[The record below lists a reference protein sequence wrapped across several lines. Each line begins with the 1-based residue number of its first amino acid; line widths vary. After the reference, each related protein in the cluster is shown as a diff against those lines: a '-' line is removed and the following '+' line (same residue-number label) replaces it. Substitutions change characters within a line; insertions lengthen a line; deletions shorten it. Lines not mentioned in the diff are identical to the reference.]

1 GTIVLSPSVVS
12 RFVSDSLIHQ
22 LVVSYYP
29 LPLSLKREYLLR
41 ELVFRRDSLGLHKQ
55 IVSPPQQKLTVGDI
69 FGPGLQ
75 KSGTIFRGF
84 TVGSNRDLSL
94 NSGFRMQLS
103 GNIASDVNLVAALTD
118 ENSPIQPEGT
128 TQTLQEVDKVFV
140 ELSGSNFAATL
151 GDFNLRRSQKEGG
164 EFGGLFR
171 KLQGAT
177 GSLRFAN
184 LLNTRTSGSFSL
196 IGATARGKFA
206 TNQFQ
211 GIEGNQGPYRLTG
224 RDGNSRPI
232 IIAGTERVYLNGDLM
247 TRGETQDYTV
257 DYSSGEIFF
266 SPRRLIT
273 NASRITVDFE
283 YTDRNFT
290 RNLVGA
296 TASASIVGDRIRLS
310 AMIAQEA
317 DDPDAPIDFSF
328 DDAALALLRQSG
340 SDRLKASTS
349 GTRYVGRD
357 SVSNAAR
364 GQYVRRDTTI
374 AGKGYS
380 VFIYSPGN
388 PQAVYSVTFSYVEQV
403 PADSVGYTRM
413 GIGRFEI
420 AGIGRGNYLPVQFV
434 PIPELHRLFSSTV
447 SASVSSD
454 LDLSAEY
461 ALSMFDRNRLSDLD
475 NNDRQGSAFKL
486 TARYH
491 PDALIIGER
500 NFGEID
506 LRVSERKVG
515 RQFVPLDRI
524 NEIEFNRKWDLTRIP
539 AGDEEIR
546 EALLSYRPVPSISL
560 AGSYGSMKRT
570 GVFRS
575 ERTMFQ
581 TSLSDSTYPRAAY
594 EIEQI
599 TSENIQSNDNSSWI
613 RQRGNLDYVLWRL
626 QPGIRVEMEKREQHL
641 SGPDSLLQ
649 GSFRFL
655 EVAPRI
661 GLAEVGPIS
670 ASAELQIRTEDSSSA
685 GRLSRASR
693 SVTQLYSWQL
703 RPWNSL
709 SSSLSLSL
717 RKTEF
722 TEQFKARGNIDARTV
737 LVRWQSRYTPGQ
749 RALDLDMF
757 YEFASERSAKLERV
771 FVRVPKGSGN
781 YRYLADLNGNGVADE
796 VEFEQTRFDGDFI
809 ILFLPNDQLVPI
821 VDLKTGLRARF
832 QPSRLLNDP
841 SSVLERILTSLSTET
856 VARIEEKSSETDTRQ
871 IYLLNF
877 SRFQNPS
884 TTIAGTSLFTQ
895 DVYLFENNPKLS
907 LRFRFNQRRGLLR
920 LISASERSYVRERS
934 VRVRS
939 QLVSEIGNQTEFIN
953 KLNQVW
959 SSSASPRERDL
970 LSNQIRTEFSYRPE
984 PAWEIAFGANVSR
997 VINRFGGR
1005 DITADVK
1012 EQFTRLTYAL
1022 LGAGQLR
1029 SEVNREEV
1037 VVSNE
1042 GASATQ
1048 QYPYE
1053 FTNGRVVGKTFLWQ
1067 LAFDYRIN
1075 QYVQLT
1081 VGYNGRTE
1089 GGRTPVHTARAEARA
1104 FF

>member
-1 GTIVLSPSVVS
+1 
-12 RFVSDSLIHQ
+12 
-22 LVVSYYP
+22 
-29 LPLSLKREYLLR
+29 
-41 ELVFRRDSLGLHKQ
+41 
-55 IVSPPQQKLTVGDI
+55 
-69 FGPGLQ
+69 
-75 KSGTIFRGF
+75 
-84 TVGSNRDLSL
+84 
-94 NSGFRMQLS
+94 
-103 GNIASDVNLVAALTD
+103 
-118 ENSPIQPEGT
+118 
-128 TQTLQEVDKVFV
+128 
-140 ELSGSNFAATL
+140 
-151 GDFNLRRSQKEGG
+151 
-164 EFGGLFR
+164 
-171 KLQGAT
+171 
-177 GSLRFAN
+177 
-184 LLNTRTSGSFSL
+184 
-196 IGATARGKFA
+196 
-206 TNQFQ
+206 
-211 GIEGNQGPYRLTG
+211 
-224 RDGNSRPI
+224 
-232 IIAGTERVYLNGDLM
+232 
-247 TRGETQDYTV
+247 
-257 DYSSGEIFF
+257 
-266 SPRRLIT
+266 
-273 NASRITVDFE
+273 
-283 YTDRNFT
+283 
-290 RNLVGA
+290 
-296 TASASIVGDRIRLS
+296 
-310 AMIAQEA
+310 
-317 DDPDAPIDFSF
+317 
-328 DDAALALLRQSG
+328 
-340 SDRLKASTS
+340 
-349 GTRYVGRD
+349 
-357 SVSNAAR
+357 
-364 GQYVRRDTTI
+364 
-374 AGKGYS
+374 
-380 VFIYSPGN
+380 
-388 PQAVYSVTFSYVEQV
+388 
-403 PADSVGYTRM
+403 
-413 GIGRFEI
+413 
-420 AGIGRGNYLPVQFV
+420 
-434 PIPELHRLFSSTV
+434 
-447 SASVSSD
+447 
-454 LDLSAEY
+454 
-461 ALSMFDRNRLSDLD
+461 
-475 NNDRQGSAFKL
+475 
-486 TARYH
+486 
-491 PDALIIGER
+491 
-500 NFGEID
+500 
-506 LRVSERKVG
+506 
-515 RQFVPLDRI
+515 
-524 NEIEFNRKWDLTRIP
+524 
-539 AGDEEIR
+539 
-546 EALLSYRPVPSISL
+546 
-560 AGSYGSMKRT
+560 
-570 GVFRS
+570 
-575 ERTMFQ
+575 
-581 TSLSDSTYPRAAY
+581 
-594 EIEQI
+594 
-599 TSENIQSNDNSSWI
+599 
-613 RQRGNLDYVLWRL
+613 
-626 QPGIRVEMEKREQHL
+626 MEKREQHL

-1005 DITADVK
+1005 DITADVN